1 MRTPFRS
8 LATCSTVALF
18 LTACGSGDATG
29 PVISEA
35 ILTADLAVLAA
46 DGVAED
52 VEMMGG
58 PAGIH
63 GFGLFGGAGGPLAGR
78 DLGCRAL
85 ERPNLTVTRTCAFTD
100 AQGGTQASYDP
111 ATTASVRIQTV
122 VTGERAH
129 DRWSASIDRN
139 SDLTVTGLAGAETQR
154 TWNGTGSE
162 DVTRSR
168 HVDGQ
173 AARGYTVEGTVTITN
188 VVVPVPQGPDN
199 WPLSGTIV
207 RSISGEITTGPRA
220 GEIFT
225 RTATVTFN
233 GTSTVTMTVNGES
246 FEVDLAARRA
256 ERRRP

>member
-1 MRTPFRS
+1 MRTPIRS
-8 LATCSTVALF
+8 LVGTSAVAL
-18 LTACGSGDATG
+18 LLAACASGGGTG
-29 PVISEA
+29 PTITDLA
-35 ILTADLAVLAA
+35 ITADFAVLAA
-46 DGVAED
+46 DGMAED

-85 ERPNLTVTRTCAFTD
+85 ERPNLTVTRTCTFSD
-100 AQGGTQASYDP
+100 AQGGPQASYDP
-111 ATTASVRIQTV
+111 ATTASVRIQTA

-139 SDLTVTGLAGAETQR
+139 SDVIVTGLAGAETQR

-173 AARGYTVEGTVTITN
+173 EARGYTVEGTVTITN
-188 VVVPVPQGPDN
+188 VVVPVPHGPGN

-207 RSISGEITTGPRA
+207 RTISGEITTGPRA
-220 GEIFT
+220 GETFT

-256 ERRRP
+256 ERRR